1 MLENFSFPL
10 PLANSGPVADLLT
23 RFAID
28 LAAMSILVFGLY
40 YRRYR
45 DKEIVTAASLFNV
58 FVFAV
63 LAVLSTVEFSIAAG
77 FGLFA
82 ILALFTLRSEPISK
96 VEMPYFFGSV
106 AIAVIC
112 SIQGTEL
119 PMVATIVV
127 LVLIGAFVMD
137 HPRILQSVD
146 GVKITLDKIDRYAL
160 SDPQAMKASL
170 SGRLDVEVTHY
181 QIMQLDYVSELAR
194 INVFYR
200 KRPDGAVAGHA
211 GADLPARRPANGE
224 AALAGT
230 PTHA

>member
-1 MLENFSFPL
+1 MPTIQLAPQLDALQSPL
-10 PLANSGPVADLLT
+10 GLLLI

-28 LAAMSILVFGLY
+28 LAAMSLLVFGFY

-63 LAVLSTVEFSIAAG
+63 LTILSTIEFSVAAG

-96 VEMPYFFGSV
+96 IEMPYFFGSV

-112 SIQGTEL
+112 SVQGTSL
-119 PMVATIVV
+119 TLVSSIVL
-127 LVLIGAFVMD
+127 LVLLGAYVMD

-146 GVKITLDKIDRYAL
+146 GVKITLDKIDREAL
-160 SDPQAMKASL
+160 SDPAAMRANL
-170 SGRLDVEVTHY
+170 SKRLGVDVMSY
-181 QIMQLDYVSELAR
+181 QILQLDYVNELAR
-194 INVFYR
+194 LSVFFR
-200 KRPDGAVAGHA
+200 TVRPECVPADNPVAVRHQPSG
-211 GADLPARRPANGE
+211 
-224 AALAGT
+224 LAT
-230 PTHA
+230 APCAELVT